1 MPIYETFAKRKRT
14 AEMVGKPVLYTQ
26 DQLPSPFR
34 VQVALIWEGAIGYPA
49 PYALY
54 AEHAF
59 WTELKSTLWQRIRAT
74 LATELGQFAL
84 VSQRNAPHK
93 DCVDFLLNKQD
104 VDEVLSL
111 IELTFNLAEEV
122 FGPVKDGRTI
132 QALNGAIEEL
142 NHRFLE
148 HGIGYQYQSGQ
159 IISVESLYLHTEVV
173 APAIALLHDANF
185 TGPLQEFMNAHEH
198 YRNGEFKDAIT
209 DAGNAFEST
218 MKSICDARRWEYAAT
233 KANASTLIAIL
244 FEKQLIPPEMQSHF
258 NALRSTLESGVPT
271 IRNRSGRGA
280 HGQGSIPLDVPSYL
294 ASYCLHVTAS
304 NIVLMVEAH
313 NSAIASP

>member
-26 DQLPSPFR
+26 DQLPRPFR
-34 VQVALIWEGAIGYPA
+34 VQVALIWERAIGYPV
-49 PYALY
+49 PYQ
-54 AEHAF
+54 EPAF

-84 VSQRNAPHK
+84 VSQRNLPPK
-93 DCVDFLLNKQD
+93 DCLDFLLDGED
-104 VDEVLSL
+104 VDAVLSL
-111 IELTFNLAEEV
+111 IELTFNLAEEMFV
-122 FGPVKDGRTI
+122 PVNERRTI
-132 QALNGAIEEL
+132 QALNDAIEEL

-148 HGIGYQYQSGQ
+148 HKIGYQYQSGQ

-185 TGPLQEFMNAHEH
+185 TGPLQEFMNAHGH
-198 YRNGEFKDAIT
+198 YRKGEFKEAIT

-218 MKSICDARRWEYAAT
+218 MKAICDARRWEYAAT
-233 KANASTLIAIL
+233 KANASILIAIL
-244 FEKQLIPPEMQSHF
+244 FEKQLIPSEMQSHF

-280 HGQGSIPLDVPSYL
+280 HGQGSIPLDVPNYL
-294 ASYCLHVTAS
+294 ASLFSLLLFACDSVQHS
-304 NIVLMVEAH
+304 AH
-313 NSAIASP
+313 G